1 MQSKHIMVKGNQVR
15 TVALVDYYTG
25 LPITGFG
32 GSEPTT
38 PTTPTVVTPT
48 EPFNTTLAEGVTTTA
63 TNMQSLALV
72 NDESSTGNISIASA
86 GSTVVLKPGE
96 VVGWEAASGSTLTV
110 VTITLP
116 AGTTGRMFGTRAA
129 TV

>member
-1 MQSKHIMVKGNQVR
+1 MQSRHTHVRGNQVR
-15 TVALVDYYTG
+15 TVALVDYHTG

-32 GSEPTT
+32 ESEPTT
-38 PTTPTVVTPT
+38 PTVVAPT
-48 EPFNTTLAEGVTTTA
+48 EPFNSPLAEGVTVTSTT
-63 TNMQSLALV
+63 MQSLTLV
-72 NDESSTGNISIASA
+72 NDESSTGNITIVSA

-96 VVGWEAASGSTLTV
+96 VVGWEAASGGTLTA

-116 AGTTGRMFGTRAA
+116 AGTTGRMFGTRAS

>member
-1 MQSKHIMVKGNQVR
+1 MQAKHTHVRGNQVR
-15 TVALVDYYTG
+15 TVALVDYHTG

-32 GSEPTT
+32 GGGSEPTT
-38 PTTPTVVTPT
+38 PTVVAPT
-48 EPFNTTLAEGVTTTA
+48 EPFNLTLAEGVTVTSTT
-63 TNMQSLALV
+63 MQSLTLV
-72 NDESSTGNISIASA
+72 NDEGSTGNIAIVSA

-96 VVGWEAASGSTLTV
+96 VVGWEATSGGTLTA

-116 AGTTGRMFGTRAA
+116 ADTTGRMFGTRAA

>member
-1 MQSKHIMVKGNQVR
+1 MQSKHTHVRGNQVR

-32 GSEPTT
+32 DSEPTT
-38 PTTPTVVTPT
+38 PTVVAST
-48 EPFNTTLAEGVTTTA
+48 EPFNLTLAEEVTITD

-72 NDESSTGNISIASA
+72 NDKSSTGNITIASA

-96 VVGWEAASGSTLTV
+96 VVGWEAASGSTLTA